1 MLKKFFSPFAVIPAE
16 AGIQSFQY
24 LLDSRFRGSDGGLK
38 FFRIL
43 LENNGNPSV

>member
-1 MLKKFFSPFAVIPAE
+1 MPAE

-24 LLDSRFRGSDGGLK
+24 LLDSRFRGSDEEAE

-43 LENNGNPSV
+43 LVVQKKDKAYFVL